1 MLFIIHT
8 YFTRMQPTSIVNDF
22 TAEQSKD
29 ISLQLYS
36 FLKAFQEMMEGI
48 LDNCVDNEYFL
59 QNIILD
65 L

>member
-1 MLFIIHT
+1 
-8 YFTRMQPTSIVNDF
+8 MQPTSIVNDF

-36 FLKAFQEMMEGI
+36 FLKIKTAFQEMMEGI
-48 LDNCVDNEYFL
+48 LDNCVDNEHFL
-59 QNIILD
+59 RNVILD